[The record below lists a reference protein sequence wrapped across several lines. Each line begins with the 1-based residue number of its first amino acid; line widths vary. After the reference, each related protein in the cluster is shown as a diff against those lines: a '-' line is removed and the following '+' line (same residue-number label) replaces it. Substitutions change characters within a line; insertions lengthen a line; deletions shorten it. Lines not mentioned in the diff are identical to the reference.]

1 MSVLFRRLFST
12 ATFSRFS
19 KVAIATSN
27 FMNES
32 YNGGFAPEFSVS
44 MLKETI
50 LKMTALNNRLNKTD
64 MEKVV

>member
-1 MSVLFRRLFST
+1 MSLSFRCTFRT
-12 ATFSRFS
+12 TIFSRSF

-27 FMNES
+27 FMNEV

-50 LKMTALNNRLNKTD
+50 VLVQDYVSENRK
-64 MEKVV
+64 